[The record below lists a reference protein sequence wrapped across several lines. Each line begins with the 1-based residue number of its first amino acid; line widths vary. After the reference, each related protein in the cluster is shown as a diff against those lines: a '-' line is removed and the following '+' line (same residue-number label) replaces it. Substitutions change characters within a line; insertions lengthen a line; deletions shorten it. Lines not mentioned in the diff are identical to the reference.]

1 MDSVI
6 PMLGTCQKEV
16 NYHWFSECDSW
27 RPKGARHVWGRSVKC
42 LGLIAGV
49 SYAHLTLSLCSLF
62 FRTPSQFRFLCVIFF
77 RTPSHWKFLE
87 TPATQSLSRRFALGR
102 LGKSDV
108 TRRIVVKTL
117 CNWKLKVSEECKL
130 AKRRK
135 MAAKFDNL
143 QLTLL
148 KQFVDL
154 CKDKPQLLHA
164 PQLKFFKDWLVR

>member
-1 MDSVI
+1 
-6 PMLGTCQKEV
+6 MLGTCQKEV

-102 LGKSDV
+102 LGKRDV

-130 AKRRK
+130 ARGEKWPR
-135 MAAKFDNL
+135 NL
-143 QLTLL
+143 RICSSICSSNSWTYVKINHNCFMLHSWSFL
-148 KQFVDL
+148 KTGL
-154 CKDKPQLLHA
+154 
-164 PQLKFFKDWLVR
+164 